1 MDEINR
7 SEVRSRFRDHLKRL
21 RLINGALLVAV
32 SIIIF
37 FLHDWYHDDFAPSL
51 GMNMRVADTTG
62 IIAILAGFILLQRLA
77 SLMFYR
83 DLSFGMQHEAE
94 NHEHHCKACEAVKNN
109 ILPEILEIPKF
120 NRLLTEQLKSIVEQT
135 EKAAFDIT
143 SRLVTIDD
151 VVTELNNFVAQTSAE
166 TDSMAA
172 ESETRVRENQSLITR
187 LESFI
192 QQRMNET
199 QQDVARVE
207 QAVKEAKSL
216 QSLVDL
222 IKHVAGQTN
231 LLALNAAIEAA
242 RAGEAGRGFAV
253 VADEVRK
260 LSGETESAVK
270 KISQGINSVVGVIE
284 IQFKDKL
291 ANIHVEDEQAE
302 LQRFAQQLG
311 QLGQN
316 YEELSS
322 HEHEVLNQ
330 INGSSKRLADMF
342 MDAVA
347 SVQFQDVTRQQIEH
361 VIEGLQRIEGQAK
374 ALVAQVE
381 SGGRGDPIKP
391 LKAQMDE
398 LYSRYVMDNQ
408 RATHQS
414 VVATPASATAGKDK
428 APAARAASN
437 VELF

>member
-1 MDEINR
+1 MDEIGR
-7 SEVRSRFRDHLKRL
+7 SEVRSRFRSHLSRIQW
-21 RLINGALLVAV
+21 INAGLMVAIALV
-32 SIIIF
+32 IF
-37 FLHDWYHDDFAPSL
+37 ALHDWYHDDFAPALELSA
-51 GMNMRVADTTG
+51 RVADTAG
-62 IIAILAGFILLQRLA
+62 FIVILLGFILLQRLA
-77 SLMFYR
+77 SLMLYR
-83 DLSFGMQHEAE
+83 DLTFGMQHEAE
-94 NHEHHCKACEAVKNN
+94 SSEHRCLACEAIKSKV
-109 ILPEILEIPKF
+109 LPEIRDIPKF
-120 NRLLTEQLKSIVEQT
+120 NQLLTEQLKSIVEQT

-151 VVTELNNFVAQTSAE
+151 VVTELNSFVAQTSAE
-166 TDSMAA
+166 TDSLAA
-172 ESETRVRENQSLITR
+172 ESESRVKDNQTLITR

-192 QQRMNET
+192 QQRMSET
-199 QQDVARVE
+199 RQDVARVE

-216 QSLVDL
+216 QALVDL

-242 RAGEAGRGFAV
+242 RAGDAGRGFAV

-284 IQFKDKL
+284 TQFKDKI

-311 QLGQN
+311 QLGKN

-322 HEHEVLNQ
+322 HEHQVLNR
-330 INGSSKRLADMF
+330 INDSSQRLAAMF

-361 VIEGLQRIEGQAK
+361 VIEGLQRIESQAQ
-374 ALVAQVE
+374 ALVAQIE
-381 SGGRGDPIKP
+381 SGGRGDPIQP
-391 LKAQMDE
+391 LKGQMDE
-398 LYSRYVMDNQ
+398 LYARYVMDKQ
-408 RATHQS
+408 RSTHQS
-414 VVATPASATAGKDK
+414 VVAGRAGAGTCQ
-428 APAARAASN
+428 APVAALAGSN

>member
-1 MDEINR
+1 MDEIGR
-7 SEVRSRFRDHLKRL
+7 SEVRSRFRSHLGRIQW
-21 RLINGALLVAV
+21 INAGLMIAVALV
-32 SIIIF
+32 IF
-37 FLHDWYHDDFAPSL
+37 VLHDWYHNDFAPALGLSL
-51 GMNMRVADTTG
+51 RVADTTG
-62 IIAILAGFILLQRLA
+62 IIAILTGFILLQRLA
-77 SLMFYR
+77 SLMLYR

-94 NHEHHCKACEAVKNN
+94 TSELRCDACEVVKSKV
-109 ILPEILEIPKF
+109 LPEIRDIPKF
-120 NRLLTEQLKSIVEQT
+120 NQLLTEQLKSIVEQT

-151 VVTELNNFVAQTSAE
+151 VVTELNGFVARTSAE

-172 ESETRVRENQSLITR
+172 ESETRVRDNQTLIKR
-187 LESFI
+187 LETFI
-192 QQRMNET
+192 QQRISET

-216 QSLVDL
+216 QALVDL

-242 RAGEAGRGFAV
+242 RAGDAGRGFAV

-284 IQFKDKL
+284 TQFKDKL
-291 ANIHVEDEQAE
+291 ANIHVEDERAE

-311 QLGQN
+311 LLGKS
-316 YEELSS
+316 YEELGA
-322 HEHEVLNQ
+322 HEHEVLNR
-330 INGSSKRLADMF
+330 INDSSQRLAAMF

-361 VIEGLQRIEGQAK
+361 VIEGLQRIETQARLLA
-374 ALVAQVE
+374 ALIE
-381 SGGRGDPIKP
+381 SGGRGEPMP
-391 LKAQMDE
+391 ALKGQMDE
-398 LYSRYVMDNQ
+398 LYARYVMDKQ
-408 RATHQS
+408 RSTHQS
-414 VVATPASATAGKDK
+414 VVAGHAGGGKRQAPIAPRASG
-428 APAARAASN
+428 N